1 MSKDSNMVNFTVDDE
16 LLKRMDEA
24 VANNNYLYNNRSHL
38 MRVAIVRELDRVE
51 DSIRKLAREDSEG
64 LQNEN

>member
-38 MRVAIVRELDRVE
+38 MRVSIVRELDRVE
-51 DSIRKLAREDSEG
+51 DSIRKLAPEDAGG
-64 LQNEN
+64 LENDN

>member
-24 VANNNYLYNNRSHL
+24 VASNNYLYNNRSHL
-38 MRVAIVRELDRVE
+38 MRVAIVKELDRVE
-51 DSIRKLAREDSEG
+51 GAGG
-64 LQNEN
+64 LENDE